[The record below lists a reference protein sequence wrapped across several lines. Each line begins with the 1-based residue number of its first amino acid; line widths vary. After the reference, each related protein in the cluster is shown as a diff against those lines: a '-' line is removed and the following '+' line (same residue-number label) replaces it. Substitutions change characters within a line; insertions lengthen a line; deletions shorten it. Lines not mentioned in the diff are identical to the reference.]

1 MQENNIMNITDEQI
15 AAYLEGNISPKE
27 TQQIL
32 SAMKHD
38 EELREVLSIAL
49 DIDEEA
55 IITDNDVLPMMS
67 LAADDHDANLC
78 ALKCEA
84 HIMEKYGISTTVE
97 ELLERAKLHK
107 WTKEEGTPMFNVGRH
122 LERVGLIASRR
133 YYNNID
139 DIERY
144 IARGGSV
151 IAVIDSTQ
159 NGKPNH
165 SIVIESMDGSLFIV
179 FDPDQNN
186 NPIKMGKSVFAEK
199 WEASKRYMVVI
210 DRFCPDEYEPRPID
224 ITDVEL
230 GSELNELQ
238 EAIAENAHEVWAE
251 ARKSQGWSYGME
263 RNDTLKQTPDML
275 PYSQLPEIE
284 KQYDRDM
291 AINTLKLVKKLGYD
305 IVKRK

>member
-1 MQENNIMNITDEQI
+1 MNITDEQI
-15 AAYLEGNISPKE
+15 AAYLDGNASAEE

-32 SAMKHD
+32 SAVQHD

-49 DIDEEA
+49 DIDEDSILA
-55 IITDNDVLPMMS
+55 DNDVLPMMS

-84 HIMEKYGISTTVE
+84 HIMEKYGIKTSVE
-97 ELLERAKLHK
+97 ELLENARFHK

-122 LERVGLIASRR
+122 LEKVGLIASRR

-139 DIERY
+139 DIERT
-144 IARGGSV
+144 ISKGQSV
-151 IAVIDSTQ
+151 IAVIDSTKD
-159 NGKPNH
+159 GKPNH
-165 SIVIESMDGSLFIV
+165 SVVVESVNDTSIIV
-179 FDPDQNN
+179 FDPDKNN
-186 NPIKMGKSVFAEK
+186 SLIKIAKGDFAEK
-199 WEASKRYMVVI
+199 WEASKRYLVVI
-210 DRFCPDEYEPRPID
+210 DRFTPDKYEPCPID
-224 ITDVEL
+224 LTDVEL
-230 GSELNELQ
+230 GSELDELR
-238 EAIAENAHEVWAE
+238 EAIAENAHEVWAG
-251 ARKSQGWSYGME
+251 ARKSQGWSYGNE

-291 AINTLKLVKKLGYD
+291 AINTLKLLKKLGYD